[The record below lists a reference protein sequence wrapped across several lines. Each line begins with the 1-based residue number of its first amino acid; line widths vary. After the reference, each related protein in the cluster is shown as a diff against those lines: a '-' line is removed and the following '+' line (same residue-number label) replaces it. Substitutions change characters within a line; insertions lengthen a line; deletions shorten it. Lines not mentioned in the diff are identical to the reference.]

1 MSPDE
6 RPDEAGPGTRG
17 DATPDGELDAA
28 IRAGAPKA
36 LATLVR
42 RYGVFDQ
49 CEDAVQE
56 ALLAAA
62 AQWRENGVPEQPVGW
77 LISVATRRLMDG
89 WRRDNARRQR
99 EVTDFLRTP
108 VDPDPAEDTDDT
120 LRLLILCC
128 HPSLTPASQI
138 ALTLRSVG
146 GLTTTEVAAALLV
159 PEATVAQRI
168 SRAKRLI
175 KDAGARFELPTDD
188 QYDKRLR
195 AVLQVLYLIFNEGH
209 TASSGDTLQRLDL
222 AVEALRI
229 TRMLH
234 QSVEPHAQ
242 RHRAGAN
249 PTQLPA
255 VAGPAQH
262 FPAGASPAQH
272 LPAGASPAQHL
283 PAKADPTQH
292 LPTKAGPAPHPA
304 APTGEVSGLLALM
317 ILTHARRA
325 ARTGPGGDLVP
336 ADRQDRTRWHH
347 EEITEGTRLIETTL
361 QSGRVGPYQLEAAIA
376 AVHSEAD
383 SVESTDWEQIAGLYR
398 ILAEIDPGPMVRLG
412 QAVAVAMT
420 DGPDAGI
427 AIVDALADDRH
438 LGDHHRRLSVLAH
451 LHELAGRY
459 DAARALYEAAL
470 ARTRNTAEQNY
481 LRDRLTH

>member
-1 MSPDE
+1 VTSD
-6 RPDEAGPGTRG
+6 
-17 DATPDGELDAA
+17 DAHPTAANGELEAA
-28 IRAGAPKA
+28 VRAGAPKA

-56 ALLAAA
+56 ALLAAST
-62 AQWRENGVPEQPVGW
+62 QWREHGVPEQPVGW
-77 LISVATRRLMDG
+77 LTSVAARRLMDG
-89 WRRDNARRQR
+89 WRRDNARRHR
-99 EVTDFLRTP
+99 ELTDYLRTP
-108 VDPDPAEDTDDT
+108 TEADTVEHTDDT

-146 GLTTTEVAAALLV
+146 GLTTAEVAAALLV
-159 PEATVAQRI
+159 PEPTVAQRI

-175 KDAGARFELPTDD
+175 KDSGATFELPTGPEYDD
-188 QYDKRLR
+188 RLR

-209 TASSGDTLQRLDL
+209 TASSGNDLQRLDL
-222 AVEALRI
+222 AAEALRI

-234 QSVEPHAQ
+234 DSLNPRAQ
-242 RHRAGAN
+242 HHPPDTPPAHHHPAN
-249 PTQLPA
+249 PT
-255 VAGPAQH
+255 H
-262 FPAGASPAQH
+262 H
-272 LPAGASPAQHL
+272 
-283 PAKADPTQH
+283 
-292 LPTKAGPAPHPA
+292 HPA
-304 APTGEVSGLLALM
+304 ANPVATPPTALAPTQAAAQHHRAAPSPAHSVAPSGEVAGLLALM
-317 ILTHARRA
+317 ILTHARRD

-336 ADRQDRTRWHH
+336 ADRQDRTRWYTS
-347 EEITEGTRLIETTL
+347 EIAEGTTLIEAAL
-361 QSGRVGPYQLEAAIA
+361 QSGRLGPYQLEAAIA

-459 DAARALYEAAL
+459 DAARAQYEAAL
-470 ARTRNTAEQNY
+470 DRTRNTAEQNY
-481 LRDRLTH
+481 LRDRLTRLPR

>member
-1 MSPDE
+1 VI
-6 RPDEAGPGTRG
+6 
-17 DATPDGELDAA
+17 PDGELEAA
-28 IRAGAPKA
+28 IRTGAPKA

-56 ALLAAA
+56 ALLAASM
-62 AQWRENGVPEQPVGW
+62 QWREHGVPEQPVGW
-77 LISVATRRLMDG
+77 LISVAGRRLMDG

-99 EVTDFLRTP
+99 ELTDYLRTP
-108 VDPDPAEDTDDT
+108 VVAEIEDSDDT

-128 HPSLTPASQI
+128 HPTLSAASQL

-146 GLTTTEVAAALLV
+146 GLTTAEVAAALLV
-159 PEATVAQRI
+159 PESTVAQRI
-168 SRAKRLI
+168 SRAKRQI
-175 KDAGARFELPTDD
+175 KDAGARFELPTGD
-188 QYDKRLR
+188 QYDERLR

-209 TASSGDTLQRLDL
+209 TASSGDNLQRLDL

-234 QSVEPHAQ
+234 DSLEPRRPQHSVDA
-242 RHRAGAN
+242 A
-249 PTQLPA
+249 
-255 VAGPAQH
+255 PAQH
-262 FPAGASPAQH
+262 HPTD
-272 LPAGASPAQHL
+272 
-283 PAKADPTQH
+283 ADPDRH
-292 LPTKAGPAPHPA
+292 HPTTPAPARAPA
-304 APTGEVSGLLALM
+304 TATPTAPTGEVSGLLALM
-317 ILTHARRA
+317 ILTHARRD
-325 ARTGPGGDLVP
+325 ARSGPGGDLVP
-336 ADRQDRTRWHH
+336 ADRQDRTRWYSS
-347 EEITEGTRLIETTL
+347 EIAEGTTLIEAAL
-361 QSGRVGPYQLEAAIA
+361 QSGRLGPYQLEAAIA

-383 SVESTDWEQIAGLYR
+383 SVDSTDWEQIAGLYR

-427 AIVDALADDRH
+427 AIVDALAADRH

-459 DAARALYEAAL
+459 DAARAQYEAAL
-470 ARTRNTAEQNY
+470 HRTRNTAEQNY
-481 LRDRLTH
+481 LRDRLTRLPR

>member
-1 MSPDE
+1 V
-6 RPDEAGPGTRG
+6 AGPTYSTGPAER
-17 DATPDGELDAA
+17 AGELEAA

-56 ALLAAA
+56 ALLAAS

-77 LISVATRRLMDG
+77 LISVAARRLMDG
-89 WRRDNARRQR
+89 WRRDNARKQR
-99 EVTDFLRTP
+99 ELTDFLRTP
-108 VDPDPAEDTDDT
+108 VVADSTETEPESTEDGDDT
-120 LRLLILCC
+120 LRLLVLCC
-128 HPSLTPASQI
+128 HPSLSAASQI

-146 GLTTTEVAAALLV
+146 GLTTAEVAAALLV
-159 PEATVAQRI
+159 PESTVAQRI

-175 KDAGARFELPTDD
+175 KESGAQFELPSGDE
-188 QYDKRLR
+188 YDERLR
-195 AVLQVLYLIFNEGH
+195 AVLHVLYLIFNEGH
-209 TASSGDTLQRLDL
+209 TASSGEDLQRLEL
-222 AVEALRI
+222 AAEALRI

-234 QSVEPHAQ
+234 RSVEP
-242 RHRAGAN
+242 RR
-249 PTQLPA
+249 
-255 VAGPAQH
+255 
-262 FPAGASPAQH
+262 
-272 LPAGASPAQHL
+272 
-283 PAKADPTQH
+283 
-292 LPTKAGPAPHPA
+292 TKHHPA
-304 APTGEVSGLLALM
+304 DAALAEHHPADAALAEHHPVAPNGEVSGLLALM

-336 ADRQDRTRWHH
+336 ADRQDRTRWYTS
-347 EEITEGTRLIETTL
+347 EIAEGTALIEAAL

-398 ILAEIDPGPMVRLG
+398 ILTEIDPGPMVRLG
-412 QAVAVAMT
+412 QAVAIAMT
-420 DGPDAGI
+420 NGPDAGI

-451 LHELAGRY
+451 LHELAGRH
-459 DAARALYEAAL
+459 DAARTQYEAAL
-470 ARTRNTAEQNY
+470 DRTRNTAEQNY
-481 LRDRLTH
+481 LRDRLARLPTEPRDGLT

>member
-1 MSPDE
+1 MEPAVSAADSSRSP
-6 RPDEAGPGTRG
+6 
-17 DATPDGELDAA
+17 TPEGELEAA

-56 ALLAAA
+56 ALLAASV
-62 AQWRENGVPEQPVGW
+62 QWREYGVPEQPVGW
-77 LISVATRRLMDG
+77 LISVAARRLMDG

-99 EVTDFLRTP
+99 ELTDHLRTP
-108 VDPDPAEDTDDT
+108 VVDEVEDTDDT

-128 HPSLTPASQI
+128 HPTLSAASQI

-146 GLTTTEVAAALLV
+146 GLTTAEVAAALLV
-159 PEATVAQRI
+159 PEPTVAQRI
-168 SRAKRLI
+168 SRAKRQI
-175 KDAGARFELPTDD
+175 KNAGARFELPTGAEYDD
-188 QYDKRLR
+188 RLR

-209 TASSGDTLQRLDL
+209 TASSGQTLQRLDL
-222 AVEALRI
+222 AAEALRI

-234 QSVEPHAQ
+234 QAIH
-242 RHRAGAN
+242 
-249 PTQLPA
+249 
-255 VAGPAQH
+255 
-262 FPAGASPAQH
+262 
-272 LPAGASPAQHL
+272 
-283 PAKADPTQH
+283 
-292 LPTKAGPAPHPA
+292 
-304 APTGEVSGLLALM
+304 PTGEVAALLALM
-317 ILTHARRA
+317 ILTHARRD

-336 ADRQDRTRWHH
+336 ADRQDRTRWYTS
-347 EEITEGTRLIETTL
+347 EIAEGTTLIEAAL
-361 QSGRVGPYQLEAAIA
+361 QSGRLGPYQLEAAIA

-383 SVESTDWEQIAGLYR
+383 SVESTDWQQIAGLYR
-398 ILAEIDPGPMVRLG
+398 ILAEVDPGPMVRLG

-427 AIVDALADDRH
+427 AIVDALAADRH

-459 DAARALYEAAL
+459 DDARAQYEAAL

-481 LRDRLTH
+481 LRDRLTRLPR